1 MKRTDAMPNPQ
12 RSKRL
17 LGGRDH
23 DRVISQ
29 TEVIIGAE
37 VEQLLISDP
46 NPGRLRG
53 ADHRL
58 GFVQALSLERAES
71 SAS

>member
-1 MKRTDAMPNPQ
+1 
-12 RSKRL
+12 
-17 LGGRDH
+17 
-23 DRVISQ
+23 VISQ

-53 ADHRL
+53 ADHSL
-58 GFVQALSLERAES
+58 TLVQALGLEGVEIIRELLF
-71 SAS
+71 